1 MNEETQ
7 DLEFSYDEW
16 QNPGMEKDGPVMLHI
31 DKAEQLDKISKAGN
45 PYSVCNF
52 EFTITARPDQ
62 KLEQT
67 VKYWEEISLH
77 PKFITQFRNI
87 ANGAGVRFK
96 KPSNPEEK
104 IKVKEVIKALP
115 GRSVAGIMSHE
126 SYTWKGEER
135 KKNKLGKKFAA
146 DFAGLQ

>member
-1 MNEETQ
+1 MSENEPIII
-7 DLEFSYDEW
+7 DADDW
-16 QNPGMEKDGPVMLHI
+16 DNPGLEKDGPVLLKI
-31 DKAEQLDKISKAGN
+31 DKAERLDKVSKAGN

-77 PKFITQFRNI
+77 PRFFMQFKNI
-87 ANGAGVRFK
+87 ARGAGVRPK
-96 KPSNPEEK
+96 KGEPVN
-104 IKVKEVIKALP
+104 VDEVIKALP
-115 GRSVAGIMSHE
+115 GRQVAGIMSHE